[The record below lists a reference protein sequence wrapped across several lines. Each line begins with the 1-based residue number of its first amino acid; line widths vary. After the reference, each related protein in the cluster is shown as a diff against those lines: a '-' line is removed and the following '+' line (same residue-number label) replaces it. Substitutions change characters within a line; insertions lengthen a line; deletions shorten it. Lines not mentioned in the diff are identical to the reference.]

1 MKKIIK
7 VEFVFENCMSEIIT
21 EDEIGTVII
30 EDIAAQVARVASNC
44 ISFYLTTGTFAIE
57 LSGNAS
63 KKIGELLK
71 DSSITS
77 VILTDIN
84 GENNEIALDYD
95 EDSKNL
101 SKNINEKYYFDE
113 LNNLYIV
120 VSKTKN
126 FGDFFS

>member
-7 VEFVFENCMSEIIT
+7 VEFVFENCMSETIT

-44 ISFYLTTGTFAIE
+44 ISFYLKAGTFVIE

-63 KKIGELLK
+63 KKISELLK

-77 VILTDIN
+77 VVLTDIN
-84 GENNEIALDYD
+84 GECNEIALDYD
-95 EDSKNL
+95 EDSNNL